1 MSMNDYQSKAPRF
14 VIGMAAIAVTA
25 ATIGL
30 SVIVPARMDFRS
42 QEVPMLAQADDTPQ
56 AMTQGAGNAPLV
68 ESIDVYGVRE
78 PKLVTVV
85 ESRRVQLKNRIAG

>member
-1 MSMNDYQSKAPRF
+1 MNDYQSKTPRF
-14 VIGMAAIAVTA
+14 VIGMAAIAITA

-42 QEVPMLAQADDTPQ
+42 QEVSVLAQADDTPQ
-56 AMTQGAGNAPLV
+56 ALTQGAENLPIV

-85 ESRRVQLKNRIAG
+85 ESRRVQLKNRMPG

>member
-1 MSMNDYQSKAPRF
+1 MNDYQSKTPRF
-14 VIGMAAIAVTA
+14 VIGMAAIAITA

-42 QEVPMLAQADDTPQ
+42 QEVPVLAQAGDTQQ
-56 AMTQGAGNAPLV
+56 ALTQHAGNAPLV
-68 ESIDVYGVRE
+68 ESIDVFGVRE

-85 ESRRVQLKNRIAG
+85 ESRRVQLKNRMPG

>member
-1 MSMNDYQSKAPRF
+1 MDDYRSKTPRL
-14 VIGMAAIAVTA
+14 VIGMAAIAITA

-42 QEVPMLAQADDTPQ
+42 QEVSVLAQADDTPQ
-56 AMTQGAGNAPLV
+56 ALVQGAQDAPLV

-85 ESRRVQLKNRIAG
+85 ESRRVQLKTRMPG